1 MIHHTLE
8 FKGTNLHYQ
17 DEGNGDIVL
26 VLIHGFMTDL
36 RVWSSY
42 VFSYMRDIRVVTI
55 DLLGHGHSGWLEDT
69 PSTMELQA
77 EAVKEVLDYLGINE
91 CVMVGHSMGGY
102 VSLAFAEAYPQYIK
116 GLCLLHSHALA
127 DGNNVKEKRQQT
139 CEIINKNRAS
149 FIINFIPNLFAPA
162 SRDKYYYEIK
172 DLQDSAL
179 DSKADGLILAQ
190 KGIATRTSKIELLK
204 TLNVPILFI
213 IGKQDPRI
221 SFDMAIAQASLPKHS
236 EVLILENVG
245 HMGHIEARD
254 IIKQR
259 LLSFT
264 YSCFAF

>member
-1 MIHHTLE
+1 MIHHTID
-8 FKGTNLHYQ
+8 FKGVNVHYQ
-17 DEGNGDIVL
+17 AEGNGDIVL

-42 VFSYMRDIRVVTI
+42 VFSYMRDIKIVSI
-55 DLLGHGHSGWLEDT
+55 DLLGHGHSGWFEDT

-77 EAVKEVLDYLGINE
+77 EAVKAVLDHLNIKE

-102 VSLAFAEAYPQYIK
+102 VSLAFAQAYPQYLK

-127 DGNNVKEKRQQT
+127 DGNEIKAKREQT
-139 CEIINKNRAS
+139 CNIINKNRAS
-149 FIINFIPNLFAPA
+149 FIIEFIPNLFAPT
-162 SRDKYYYEIK
+162 SRNKFYYEIK

-179 DSKADGLILAQ
+179 DSKAEGLVLAQ
-190 KGIATRTSKIELLK
+190 KGMITRSSKVDLLK
-204 TLNVPILFI
+204 TAEFPIMFI

-221 SFDMAIAQASLPKHS
+221 SLDMSLAQSSLPKHS

-264 YSCFAF
+264 YSCFAL